1 MQIFNTLIYRYMKIF
16 KNKVARQPQ
25 DAFRLRAT
33 LPAPQRTTLPA
44 SQRTTTTLPAPL
56 HTTTTLPAPLRAAR
70 PFLLLTSLLLLT
82 ACSTFTQKQALDY
95 LYEYMPLNDR
105 SEQTREYF
113 EKAVSQAFRTKDL
126 PWAKTVHE
134 DLFKH

>member
-44 SQRTTTTLPAPL
+44 PQRT
-56 HTTTTLPAPLRAAR
+56 TTTTLPAPLRVTTTTRASL
-70 PFLLLTSLLLLT
+70 PFILLASLLL
-82 ACSTFTQKQALDY
+82 FTG
-95 LYEYMPLNDR
+95 
-105 SEQTREYF
+105 
-113 EKAVSQAFRTKDL
+113 
-126 PWAKTVHE
+126 
-134 DLFKH
+134 